1 MFKVEVA
8 WFASY
13 WLFRQTIVVPGRLF
27 EFGAKGLGLG
37 YRVVCLTAFRAPGA
51 GDFEPSDSSPKW
63 QIANTTWRGR
73 VVG

>member
-1 MFKVEVA
+1 M
-8 WFASY
+8 
-13 WLFRQTIVVPGRLF
+13 VPGRLF